1 MVVSSIEAPNSRSSF
16 FPNSKTSDLQRS
28 KALKKS
34 PYLQRNDS
42 ARKTELDQLAK
53 RDAKV
58 DIPDAVKDFGRIKKA
73 VDQAPEVD
81 NSEKIARLKQQINAG
96 QYNVDY
102 EALADKI
109 LSSEY

>member
-1 MVVSSIEAPNSRSSF
+1 MSSIEAPNSRSAF
-16 FPNSKTSDLQRS
+16 FPKSKTSDLQRS

-34 PYLQRNDS
+34 PYLQRNEA
-42 ARKTELDQLAK
+42 ARKNELDQLAK

-58 DIPDAVKDFGRIKKA
+58 EIPEAVKDFGRIKKA
-73 VDQAPEVD
+73 VDQAPDVD
-81 NSEKIARLKQQINAG
+81 NTDKIARLKQQINAG
-96 QYNVDY
+96 SYKVDY